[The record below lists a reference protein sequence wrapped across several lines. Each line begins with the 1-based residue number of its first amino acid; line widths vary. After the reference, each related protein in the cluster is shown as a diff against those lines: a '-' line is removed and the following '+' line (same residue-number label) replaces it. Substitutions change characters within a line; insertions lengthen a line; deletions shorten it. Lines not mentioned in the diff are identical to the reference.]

1 MRCPKCRLE
10 NPEGALRCDCGYD
23 FPSGKM
29 KRSYLKAAEERLRAY
44 TSVQEDDGQIAG
56 WLLLFAVGLVIGIP
70 VTVLEVATAYQSG
83 DVGEIIAAT
92 VGAVVVI
99 ATTVVFFRRSR
110 WAPRLMIGLLA
121 VNALASMFVVV
132 VDGEPGIAA
141 KRQLVWATLA
151 ALVWIPYFLM
161 SKRVKATFIE

>member
-23 FPSGKM
+23 FPSGKI

-44 TSVQEDDGQIAG
+44 TSVKEAEGQIAG

-70 VTVLEVATAYQSG
+70 VTVLDVATSYQSG

-99 ATTVVFFRRSR
+99 VTTVVFFQRSR

-121 VNALASMFVVV
+121 FDALASAFVVA
-132 VDGEPGIAA
+132 VDGEPWMAA
-141 KRQLVWATLA
+141 KRRLVWAMLM
-151 ALVWIPYFLM
+151 ALVWIPYFLI

>member
-10 NPEGALRCDCGYD
+10 NPEGTLRCDCGYD
-23 FPSGKM
+23 FPSGKT
-29 KRSYLKAAEERLRAY
+29 KRSYLEDAEERSRAY
-44 TSVQEDDGQIAG
+44 TSVQDDYGPIAG
-56 WLLLFAVGLVIGIP
+56 WLLLFAVGFVIGIP
-70 VTVLEVATAYQSG
+70 VTVLDVATSYQSG

-99 ATTVVFFRRSR
+99 AMTVMFFRRSR
-110 WAPRLMIGLLA
+110 WVPRLMVGLLA

-161 SKRVKATFIE
+161 SKRIKATFIE

>member
-23 FPSGKM
+23 FPSGEM
-29 KRSYLKAAEERLRAY
+29 NRSYLKAVEGRSRAY
-44 TSVQEDDGQIAG
+44 PSMQVADGQIAG
-56 WLLLFAVGLVIGIP
+56 WLMLFAVGLVMDIS
-70 VTVLEVATAYQSG
+70 VTGLKVATSYQAG
-83 DVGEIIAAT
+83 DVGEIIVAT

-99 ATTVVFFRRSR
+99 ATTVMFFRKSR
-110 WAPRLMIGLLA
+110 WAPWLIIGLLA
-121 VNALASMFVVV
+121 FDALASVFVVA

-141 KRQLVWATLA
+141 KRRLVWATLM

-161 SKRVKATFIE
+161 SKRVKVTFIE